1 MDCERLGTGN
11 DFANAETKDF
21 RIPRYSLEYL
31 GEKHGNLSNGQK
43 MAMDII
49 DNVEKLRLSFGG
61 FWQMI
66 HILSFLVFVAPYAN
80 YLSQIL
86 IYDRYLIGESDRA
99 VKSSLAGALWD
110 YIVTAGN
117 PGGETSYAY
126 STVFFL
132 MLLYN
137 VIRMFLLFKT
147 KHYELK
153 QDCTGL
159 PVVVSLDFNWR
170 SFSGFFTIGLLHRVY
185 KILFFVNVAAALY
198 HMYIFAATPVSLAPR
213 L

>member
-1 MDCERLGTGN
+1 MT
-11 DFANAETKDF
+11 
-21 RIPRYSLEYL
+21 
-31 GEKHGNLSNGQK
+31 
-43 MAMDII
+43 MDII

-66 HILSFLVFVAPYAN
+66 HIMSFFVFIAPYAN

-99 VKSSLAGALWD
+99 VKSSLAGALWG

-117 PGGETSYAY
+117 PGGPTSYVY
-126 STVFFL
+126 SVVFFL
-132 MLLYN
+132 MLFYN
-137 VIRMFLLFKT
+137 VIRMVLLFRT

-153 QDCTGL
+153 QDCSGL
-159 PVVVSLDFNWR
+159 PVVVSLDFNWG
-170 SFSGFFTIGLLHRVY
+170 SLSELFTIGLLHRVY
-185 KILFFVNVAAALY
+185 KILFFVNVAAAVY
-198 HMYIFAATPVSLAPR
+198 HVYIFAASPVSLAPR